1 MQDRREAF
9 EIAGRRIPPRRR
21 ATVNLPMTALADLTP
36 VTLSLHVVHGG
47 RPGPVMFVSAAVHGD
62 EVIGVDIVRRLLRA
76 PQLNNIA
83 GTLLAV
89 PIVNTFGFLNQSRY
103 LPDRRDLNRSFPGSA
118 GGSLA
123 SRLAYLFRTEILA
136 RCSHGIDLHSAAIHR
151 TNLPQIRVSP
161 GRPEALKLAHAFG
174 APVILASKTRDGSL
188 REMAGQIGV
197 ETLLF
202 EAGEGL
208 RIDDAAAR
216 LGVAGILR
224 VMATLGM
231 IPATGLPRSRTHSL
245 HCGRSEWL
253 RAPAAGLVAME
264 AAIGDKV
271 SAGQVL
277 GTISDPFG
285 ETETEIV
292 APHHGI
298 IIGSLTLPVTN
309 EGDAV
314 FHLAELPRDQ
324 IGTPS
329 DTEAETAHMPDEDE
343 II

>member
-1 MQDRREAF
+1 MTDRREAF

-21 ATVNLPMTALADLTP
+21 ATVALPMTALPDLTP
-36 VTLSLHVVHGG
+36 VTLSLHVIHGG

-62 EVIGVDIVRRLLRA
+62 EMIGVDIVRRLLRA

-89 PIVNTFGFLNQSRY
+89 PIVNTFGFLNHSRY

-118 GGSLA
+118 SGSLA
-123 SRLAYLFRTEILA
+123 SRLAYLFRTEIMA
-136 RCSHGIDLHSAAIHR
+136 RCSYGIDLHSAAIHR
-151 TNLPQIRVSP
+151 INLPQIRVSP
-161 GRPEALKLAHAFG
+161 GRPQALKLAQAFG
-174 APVILASKTRDGSL
+174 APVLLSSKTREGSL
-188 REMAGQIGV
+188 REMAGQMGV
-197 ETLLF
+197 ETLLY

-208 RIDDAAAR
+208 RIDEGAAR

-224 VMATLGM
+224 VMAELGM
-231 IPATGLPRSRTHSL
+231 IPAGSLPRSRPKTL
-245 HCGRSEWL
+245 QCGRSEWL
-253 RAPAAGLVAME
+253 RAPAAGLVAM
-264 AAIGDKV
+264 AARIGDKV
-271 SAGQVL
+271 QAGDLL

-285 ETETEIV
+285 ETETEIL
-292 APHHGI
+292 APKAGI
-298 IIGSLTLPVTN
+298 LIGALTLPVAN

-324 IGTPS
+324 VDAMP
-329 DTEAETAHMPDEDE
+329 DPDPAHMPDEDE

>member
-21 ATVNLPMTALADLTP
+21 TTVNLPMTALADLTP

-47 RPGPVMFVSAAVHGD
+47 RPGPVMFVCAAVHGD

-89 PIVNTFGFLNQSRY
+89 PIVNTFGFLSQSRY

-123 SRLAYLFRTEILA
+123 SRLACLFRTEIMA

-188 REMAGQIGV
+188 REMAGQMGV

-208 RIDDAAAR
+208 RIDEAAAR

-224 VMATLGM
+224 VMAALGM
-231 IPATGLPRSRTHSL
+231 IPAAGLPRSRSKSL

-253 RAPAAGLVAME
+253 RAPAAGLVAMQ
-264 AAIGDKV
+264 AGIGDKV
-271 SAGQVL
+271 LAGQVL

-285 ETETEIV
+285 ETETEIF
-292 APHHGI
+292 APRDGI
-298 IIGSLTLPVTN
+298 IIGALTLPVAN

-314 FHLAELPRDQ
+314 FHLAALPPETHG
-324 IGTPS
+324 GTVP
-329 DTEAETAHMPDEDE
+329 DGEAAHMPDEDE

>member
-21 ATVNLPMTALADLTP
+21 ATVNLPLTALADLTP

-89 PIVNTFGFLNQSRY
+89 PIVNTFGFLSQSRY

-123 SRLAYLFRTEILA
+123 SRLAYLFRTEIMA

-188 REMAGQIGV
+188 REMAGQMGV

-208 RIDDAAAR
+208 RIDEAAAR

-224 VMATLGM
+224 VMAALGM
-231 IPATGLPRSRTHSL
+231 IPAGSLSRSRRRSL
-245 HCGRSEWL
+245 QCGRSDWL
-253 RAPAAGLVAME
+253 RAPTAGLVAM
-264 AAIGDKV
+264 AAGIGDKV
-271 SAGQVL
+271 LAGQVL

-285 ETETEIV
+285 ETETGII
-292 APHHGI
+292 APRDSI
-298 IIGSLTLPVTN
+298 IIGALTLPVAN

-314 FHLAELPRDQ
+314 FHLADLPPDQ
-324 IGTPS
+324 TGGTP
-329 DTEAETAHMPDEDE
+329 EAEAAQMPDEDE

>member
-21 ATVNLPMTALADLTP
+21 ATVALPMTALADLTP

-62 EVIGVDIVRRLLRA
+62 ETIGVDIVRRLLRA

-123 SRLAYLFRTEILA
+123 SRLAYLFRTEIMA

-161 GRPEALKLAHAFG
+161 GRPAALSLAHAFG

-188 REMAGQIGV
+188 REMAGQMGV
-197 ETLLF
+197 ETLLY

-208 RIDDAAAR
+208 RIDEGAAR

-224 VMATLGM
+224 VMAALGM
-231 IPATGLPRSRTHSL
+231 IPTGSLPRGRPQSL
-245 HCGRSEWL
+245 QCGRTEWL

-264 AAIGDKV
+264 AGIGDKV
-271 SAGQVL
+271 QAGQVL

-285 ETETEIV
+285 ETEVEIV
-292 APHHGI
+292 APRDGI
-298 IIGSLTLPVTN
+298 IVGALTLPVAN

-314 FHLAELPRDQ
+314 FHVAELPKDVQ
-324 IGTPS
+324 GAM
-329 DTEAETAHMPDEDE
+329 EADGEVGQMPDEDE

>member
-1 MQDRREAF
+1 MDRREAF

-21 ATVNLPMTALADLTP
+21 ATVALPMTALADLTP

-62 EVIGVDIVRRLLRA
+62 EIIGVDIMRRLLRA

-123 SRLAYLFRTEILA
+123 ARLAYLFRTEVMA

-161 GRPEALKLAHAFG
+161 GKPAAMALALAFG
-174 APVILASKTRDGSL
+174 APVILTSKTRDGSL
-188 REMAGQIGV
+188 REMAGQMGV
-197 ETLLF
+197 ETLLY

-208 RIDDAAAR
+208 RIDEGAAR

-224 VMATLGM
+224 VMAALGM
-231 IPATGLPRSRTHSL
+231 IPAGSLPRGRAQSAV
-245 HCGRSEWL
+245 CGRSEWL

-264 AAIGDKV
+264 AGIGNRV
-271 SAGQVL
+271 LAGQVL

-285 ETETEIV
+285 ETEVEIV
-292 APHHGI
+292 APRDGI
-298 IIGSLTLPVTN
+298 VIGALTLPVAN

-314 FHLAELPRDQ
+314 FHLAELPKDSA
-324 IGTPS
+324 GAEV
-329 DTEAETAHMPDEDE
+329 EAAQMADEDE

>member
-1 MQDRREAF
+1 MAERREAF

-36 VTLSLHVVHGG
+36 VTLSLHVIHGG
-47 RPGPVMFVSAAVHGD
+47 RPGPTMFVSAAVHGD
-62 EVIGVDIVRRLLRA
+62 EMIGVDIVRRLLRA

-89 PIVNTFGFLNQSRY
+89 PIVNTFGFLNHSRY

-123 SRLAYLFRTEILA
+123 SRLAYLFRTEIMA

-151 TNLPQIRVSP
+151 INLPQIRVSP
-161 GRPEALKLAHAFG
+161 GRPAALALAHAFG
-174 APVILASKTRDGSL
+174 APVILSSKTRDGSL
-188 REMAGQIGV
+188 REMAGQMGV
-197 ETLLF
+197 ETLLY

-208 RIDDAAAR
+208 RIDEDAAR
-216 LGVAGILR
+216 QGVLGILR
-224 VMATLGM
+224 VMASLGM
-231 IPATGLPRSRTHSL
+231 IPAGSLPRNRSKPMYCRK
-245 HCGRSEWL
+245 SEWL
-253 RAPAAGLVAME
+253 RAPAAGLVAMQ
-264 AAIGDKV
+264 AGIGEKV
-271 SAGQVL
+271 SEGAIL

-285 ETETEIV
+285 ETETEII
-292 APHHGI
+292 APRAGI
-298 IIGSLTLPVTN
+298 IIGCATLPVAN

-314 FHLAELPRDQ
+314 FHLAELPPEVVGDEA
-324 IGTPS
+324 
-329 DTEAETAHMPDEDE
+329 DTDAPQMPDEDE

>member
-1 MQDRREAF
+1 MTDRREAF

-36 VTLSLHVVHGG
+36 VTLSMHVVHGG
-47 RPGPVMFVSAAVHGD
+47 RPGPTMFVSAAIHGD
-62 EVIGVDIVRRLLRA
+62 EVIGVDIVRRLLRM

-89 PIVNTFGFLNQSRY
+89 PIVNTFGFLGQSRY

-123 SRLAYLFRTEILA
+123 SRLAFLFRTEVMA

-161 GRPEALKLAHAFG
+161 GRPEALHLAHAFG
-174 APVILASKTRDGSL
+174 APVILSSKTRDGSL
-188 REMAGQIGV
+188 REMAGLMGV
-197 ETLLF
+197 ETLLY

-208 RIDDAAAR
+208 RIDEEAAR

-224 VMATLGM
+224 VMASLGM
-231 IPATGLPRSRTHSL
+231 IAAGALPRSRPKSL
-245 HCGRSEWL
+245 HCGKSEWL
-253 RAPAAGLVAME
+253 RAPAAGLIALR
-264 AAIGDKV
+264 ATIGDKV
-271 SAGQVL
+271 EAGAVL

-285 ETETEIV
+285 ETEAEIL
-292 APHHGI
+292 ASKAGI
-298 IIGSLTLPVTN
+298 IIGNATLPVVN

-314 FHLAELPRDQ
+314 VHLAELP
-324 IGTPS
+324 T
-329 DTEAETAHMPDEDE
+329 DTVTDVPDLDAPQMADEDE